1 MVDVIAAEPDEI
13 AVEDVQELVEQ
24 PAFDDLEPVQLA
36 AVAAAINDAPVDAKQ
51 AFESS
56 DTVADAMFSPAL
68 ADYTRSDSRISQ
80 EDRRTVVAV
89 TAAGAVLALPRSAT
103 PIPSTT
109 GSPARRNQT

>member
-36 AVAAAINDAPVDAKQ
+36 AVAAAINDAPVEAKEVFEDA
-51 AFESS
+51 A
-56 DTVADAMFSPAL
+56 ADDMFSPAL

-89 TAAGAVLALPRSAT
+89 TAAGAVLAVPRSAT
-103 PIPSTT
+103 PIPSPT